1 MRSQKRRLLGILAGS
16 VAAAACMSP
25 AWAADRAAQAAIQ
38 PTDGTVTQQQQAA
51 PANAGNGP
59 GAGTAEADQIIVT
72 GFRASLK
79 KALDIKLNADHILD
93 SLVAEDIGKLPD
105 QNIAE
110 AIERIPGIVVSTAT
124 VNGSGQSAGEPTEIS
139 VRGFS
144 PEFAAALYNGRVLA
158 TDSGGREFDFDVLP
172 ADLISRVDVSKSST
186 ADQVEGGIAATVNML
201 TFRPLDLKPN
211 TFTVSAQGNYD
222 QQRGDVSPQASAL
235 FSTKTADGRF
245 GVLAAVSYIN
255 RKVLNKRIY
264 SACLNSPSNVN
275 VGGQTVSGF
284 VSCYTEWEV
293 NPTSRERK
301 SAVLVAQFKPSDA
314 LVFTVDGLYSKFNIN
329 DNTQG
334 FFTGNNNPSG
344 TVTVAADSTV
354 TSYTGGTGYS
364 AIVNYVRP
372 ELSETKELGFNAKFD
387 PTSRLSM
394 VFDASW
400 SEATNNNG
408 GNQSFF
414 ETDYGAQ
421 PNATFNLGPHNLP
434 VISNLGNL
442 QPPSTLAAG
451 FHTFEGQ
458 DFKDKIYQFDYRLKY
473 EVGTGFLKNIQAG
486 LNYSHRTKDLLTVK
500 TPVINGVDLT
510 SVGNGVVYPTSLYS
524 PVNGINDLFGTGM
537 FASGLPS
544 ISVAKS
550 VAYLLSPA
558 VVATYTPAQQAALAA
573 NGGGFAAQLIP
584 SSSGEVKESATGGY
598 IEASFGGD
606 RIWSGNIGLRATD
619 TRTKSTGS
627 FAQPMLVPGNANQL
641 TYGPPSPIEQ
651 GGSYFRLLPNANL
664 KLDLSRH
671 LTAQFAVA
679 ETLTRPTLSAL
690 LIEASYSIQRPPYSI
705 NQGNPNL
712 KPQTA
717 WNYDAA
723 LTWHQASNFLSV
735 ALYRKDVSNL
745 LGNGVTNVTYLG
757 QPFTVYQPININSQQ
772 YTGVEVSGQ
781 YTFSSLP
788 APLDGLGVQANY
800 SYTHPSGAQ
809 TNAETYNLIGFY
821 EKGPIQMRV
830 AYNWRNG
837 QDLTRNA
844 VTVNGKTV
852 QNDEFQASY
861 GQLDG
866 SIQLEIR
873 KNIFVFVQALN
884 LTDEKSIRYWGVPD
898 RVEDYEG
905 YGRRFGFGARVKL

>member
-1 MRSQKRRLLGILAGS
+1 MGTKSMIRMNLLAGS
-16 VAAAACMSP
+16 VAAMALCPTAAFAQIVATPTAAEPSSD
-25 AWAADRAAQAAIQ
+25 AADI
-38 PTDGTVTQQQQAA
+38 V
-51 PANAGNGP
+51 
-59 GAGTAEADQIIVT
+59 VT

-79 KALDIKLNADHILD
+79 KALDIKLNADHIQD

-110 AIERIPGIVVSTAT
+110 ALERIPGIVVSTAT

-144 PEFAAALYNGRVLA
+144 PEFATALYNGRVLA

-186 ADQVEGGIAATVNML
+186 ADQPEGGIAATVNMM
-201 TFRPLDLKPN
+201 TFRPLDLKQN

-222 QQRGDVSPQASAL
+222 QQRGVVSPQASGL
-235 FSTKTADGRF
+235 FSTKTSDGRF
-245 GVLAAVSYIN
+245 GILAAVSYIN

-293 NPTSRERK
+293 NPTTRERK
-301 SAVLVAQFKPSDA
+301 SAVVVAQFKPSDE
-314 LVFTVDGLYSKFNIN
+314 LVITVDGLYSKFNIN

-344 TVTVAADSTV
+344 TVTVAPDSTV

-372 ELSETKELGFNAKFD
+372 ELSESKELGFNAKFD

-394 VFDASW
+394 IFDASW
-400 SEATNNNG
+400 SKATNNNG

-421 PNATFNLGPHNLP
+421 PNATFKLGPNNLP
-434 VISNLGNL
+434 VISNLNNL
-442 QPPSTLAAG
+442 QPSPALTSG

-458 DFKDKIYQFDYRLKY
+458 DFIDEIYQSDFRLKY
-473 EVGTGFLKNIQAG
+473 DVDSGFLKNIRAG
-486 LNYSHRTKDLLTVK
+486 LNYSHRSKTLLTVK

-510 SVGNGVVYPTSLYS
+510 SVGNGLVYPNSLFS
-524 PVNGINDLFGTGM
+524 QVNGINNLFGTGM
-537 FASGLPS
+537 FTSGLPN
-544 ISVAKS
+544 ISVAQS

-558 VVATYTPAQQAALAA
+558 VLATYTPAQQAALAA

-584 SSSGEVKESATGGY
+584 SSSGEVTERTTGGF

-606 RIWSGNIGLRATD
+606 GNWSGNIGLRATQ
-619 TRTKSTGS
+619 TTTKSTGS
-627 FAQPMLVPGNANQL
+627 FAQPILVPGNANQL
-641 TYGPPSPIEQ
+641 TFGPPSPIEQ
-651 GGSYFRLLPNANL
+651 GGSYFKLLPNANL
-664 KLDLSRH
+664 KVDFNHH

-712 KPQTA
+712 KPMTA

-723 LTWHQASNFLSV
+723 LTWHQGLNFLSV
-735 ALYRKDVSNL
+735 AVYQKSVSNL
-745 LGNGVTNVTYLG
+745 LGNGISSATYLG
-757 QPFTVYQPININSQQ
+757 QPFTVYQPININSQK

-788 APLDGLGVQANY
+788 APFDGLGVQANY
-800 SYTHPSGAQ
+800 SYTHPSGAL
-809 TNAETYNLIGFY
+809 TNAVTYNLIGFY
-821 EKGPIQMRV
+821 EKGPIELRV
-830 AYNWRNG
+830 AYNWRNA
-837 QDLTRNA
+837 QDLSRNA

-852 QNDEFQASY
+852 QNDEFQAPY
-861 GQLDG
+861 GQLDA
-866 SIQLEIR
+866 SIQYTIT
-873 KNIFVFVQALN
+873 KNLIVFAQALN
-884 LTDEKSIRYWGVPD
+884 LNNEKSIKYFGVPD

-905 YGRRFGFGARVKL
+905 YGRRFGFGARVKF

>member
-1 MRSQKRRLLGILAGS
+1 MGTNSTIRLNLLAGS
-16 VAAAACMSP
+16 AVAVIAICPGAALAQSTGAP
-25 AWAADRAAQAAIQ
+25 AS
-38 PTDGTVTQQQQAA
+38 VAA
-51 PANAGNGP
+51 PAVV
-59 GAGTAEADQIIVT
+59 TDAEKEQEIVVT

-79 KALDIKLNADHILD
+79 KALQIKLDADHIQD

-110 AIERIPGIVVSTAT
+110 AIERIPGVIVSTAT

-144 PEFAAALYNGRVLA
+144 PEFGTALYNGRVLA

-186 ADQVEGGIAATVNML
+186 ADQPEGGISATVNMM
-201 TFRPLDLKPN
+201 TFRPLGLKRN

-222 QQRGDVSPQASAL
+222 QQRRVVSPQASAL

-245 GVLAAVSYIN
+245 GILAAVSYIN
-255 RKVLNKRIY
+255 RKVLNKRIF
-264 SACLNSPSNVN
+264 SACLDNPSNVN

-301 SAVLVAQFKPSDA
+301 SAVLAAQFKPSDV
-314 LVFTVDGLYSKFNIN
+314 LVMTVDGLYSKFNIN

-344 TVTVAADSTV
+344 TVTVNSNSTV

-400 SEATNNNG
+400 SKATNNNG
-408 GNQSFF
+408 GNQNFF
-414 ETDYGAQ
+414 ETDYGPQ
-421 PNATFNLGPHNLP
+421 PNATFKLGPHNLP
-434 VISNLGNL
+434 VINNLGNL
-442 QPPSTLAAG
+442 QPPSTLNAG
-451 FHTFEGQ
+451 FKTFEGQ
-458 DFKDKIYQFDYRLKY
+458 DFVDKIYQFDYRLKY
-473 EVGTGFLKNIQAG
+473 EFCSCFLKNIQAG
-486 LNYSHRTKDLLTVK
+486 LNYSNRSKTQLTVK
-500 TPVINGVDLT
+500 TPVINGIDLT
-510 SVGNGVVYPTSLYS
+510 SVGNGVIYPNSLYS
-524 PVNGINDLFGTGM
+524 QVNGINNLFDTGM
-537 FASGLPS
+537 FADGLPS
-544 ISVAKS
+544 ISVAQS

-558 VVATYTPAQQAALAA
+558 VLATYTPAQRAALAA

-584 SSSGEVKESATGGY
+584 SNSGEVKERTTGGF

-606 RIWSGNIGLRATD
+606 HSWSGNIGLRATK
-619 TRTKSTGS
+619 TTTKSTGS
-627 FAQPMLVPGNANQL
+627 FAQPILVPGNANQL
-641 TYGPPSPIEQ
+641 TFGPPSPIEQ
-651 GGSYFRLLPNANL
+651 GGSYFKILPNANL
-664 KLDLSRH
+664 KFDLNHH

-679 ETLTRPTLSAL
+679 KTLTRPTLSAL
-690 LIEASYSIQRPPYSI
+690 LIEAGYSIQRPPFSI

-712 KPQTA
+712 KPMTA

-723 LTWHQASNFLSV
+723 LTWHQGSNFLSV
-735 ALYRKDVSNL
+735 ALYKKSVSNL
-745 LGNGVTNVTYLG
+745 LGNGETHVTYLG
-757 QPFTVYQPININSQQ
+757 QPFDVFQPININSQK
-772 YTGVEVSGQ
+772 YTGIEVSGQ
-781 YTFSSLP
+781 YTFSGLP

-800 SYTHPSGAQ
+800 SYTHPSGGQ
-809 TNAETYNLIGFY
+809 SNAVTYNLIGFY
-821 EKGPIQMRV
+821 EKGPIEMRV
-830 AYNWRNG
+830 AYNWRNA
-837 QDLTRNA
+837 QDLRRNA

-852 QNDEFQASY
+852 QNDEFQAPY
-861 GQLDG
+861 GQLDA
-866 SIQLEIR
+866 SIQYQIS
-873 KNIFVFVQALN
+873 KNLIVFAQALN
-884 LTDEKSIRYWGVPD
+884 LNNEKSIKYFGVPD

-905 YGRRFGFGARVKL
+905 YGRRFGVGARVKL